1 MRSIML
7 RFPLLVL
14 VPLFAPVTSAQV
26 IIDWVTI
33 DDPGN
38 TADPATGSLHGAVSE
53 PYRIGTFAVTIA
65 QYAELLNAIAPTDA
79 MHGLYCRGAAKAAD
93 SIDSST
99 TRI

>member
-14 VPLFAPVTSAQV
+14 LFAPVTSAQV

-38 TADPATGSLHGAVSE
+38 TADPATRSLHGAVSE
-53 PYRIGTFAVTIA
+53 PYRIGKFAVTIA
-65 QYAELLNAIAPTDA
+65 QHAEFLNTIAPTEPI
-79 MHGLYCRGAAKAAD
+79 HGLYWRGAVKADD

-99 TRI
+99 RRI